1 MTIHTHRG
9 LGLTIRLTLTL
20 GLASPSLAWQG
31 QGGGNKTGAS
41 EGAGGVNISGLRGAD
56 RAARNSATAVIPG
69 LAAVGPV
76 PFYAYLYPYPV
87 YAMTPYGP
95 VAASPARIP
104 PPGFGP
110 VPVPPPP
117 PLLHQPGAPLGRID
131 RAMPPADPFLEAA
144 RVERNQPTLSRRARQ
159 LMTFGDRHFRA
170 DDMPRAED
178 RYRQAL
184 RNSPFSAEP
193 RIRLSQVALKRG
205 RFQEAATWIREAIA
219 AEPDW
224 PMRARDI
231 QALYGEPRA
240 FREMIGEL
248 EAHVQAEPN
257 DRDAWF
263 VLGTQLYLSQRTDR
277 AGDIFLRLTDRQ
289 PDAAL
294 AAFLEATEER

>member
-1 MTIHTHRG
+1 MTIRRHRDLS
-9 LGLTIRLTLTL
+9 LGILLTLTL
-20 GLASPSLAWQG
+20 GLASPAVAWQG
-31 QGGGNKTGAS
+31 RGGGSKSGAS
-41 EGAGGVNISGLRGAD
+41 TGSGSVSLSGVPG
-56 RAARNSATAVIPG
+56 AARASRTSSTAVIPG

-76 PFYAYLYPYPV
+76 PFYAYVYPYPV

-95 VAASPARIP
+95 IAPPAP
-104 PPGFGP
+104 PVPPGFGP
-110 VPVPPPP
+110 APPPP

-144 RVERNQPTLSRRARQ
+144 RAERRQPTLSQRARQ
-159 LMTFGDRHFRA
+159 LITFGDRHFRA

-193 RIRLSQVALKRG
+193 RIRLAQVALR
-205 RFQEAATWIREAIA
+205 RDRIPEAAAWIREAIA

-224 PMRARDI
+224 PTRARDI
-231 QALYGEPRA
+231 QALYGEPRE
-240 FREMIGEL
+240 FRRMIGEL

-263 VLGTQLYLSQRTDR
+263 VLGTQLYLSQRLDR

-294 AAFLEATEER
+294 AAFLEATRER